1 MINPEASKE
10 VPWLMVAWSNGNALS
25 KLLQASWTGSDRC
38 GESSNVSMCMWSQ
51 VGSGGK
57 EGIACS
63 RPSSP
68 EASQTRSTNQ

>member
-10 VPWLMVAWSNGNALS
+10 VPWLTVAWSNGKALS

-38 GESSNVSMCMWSQ
+38 GESSNVSMWSQ
-51 VGSGGK
+51 VRSGGK

-68 EASQTRSTNQ
+68 GVSQTRSTNQ